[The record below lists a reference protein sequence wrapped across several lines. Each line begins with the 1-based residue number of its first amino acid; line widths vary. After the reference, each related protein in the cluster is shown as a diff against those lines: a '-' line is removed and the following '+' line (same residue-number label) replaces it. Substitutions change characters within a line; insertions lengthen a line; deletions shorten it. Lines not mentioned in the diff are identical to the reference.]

1 MRPTEL
7 ANKNGLAG
15 SGGKEVKQPYLGR
28 FQLMAGFELTING
41 RF

>member
-1 MRPTEL
+1 MRSAQLENQNRL
-7 ANKNGLAG
+7 AY
-15 SGGKEVKQPYLGR
+15 SGGKKLKQPYLGR